1 MIRYPNTNLKRG
13 LLEMAG
19 TSNEP
24 EICRDDLFAERYRR
38 MVEDNPA
45 ILWAFDGVNGRMIY
59 VDPAVEK
66 VLGHDKQKF
75 YERST
80 LWFELVHPDDRA
92 RASTANHVMRAEKR
106 IVKFDV
112 RLRLADGIYTR
123 LYTVVKP
130 ILDERGNIV
139 RTEGAAIPEYE

>member
-1 MIRYPNTNLKRG
+1 
-13 LLEMAG
+13 MAG

-24 EICRDDLFAERYRR
+24 EMCRDDLFAERYRR

-45 ILWAFDGVNGRMIY
+45 ILWVFDEVNGRMIY
-59 VDPAVEK
+59 VNPAVEK

-75 YERST
+75 YGRST
-80 LWFELVHPDDRA
+80 LWFELIHPDDRA
-92 RASTANHVMRAEKR
+92 RASAANHVMRAEKR

-112 RLRLADGIYTR
+112 RLRLADGGYTR